1 MKEYSVVYEPNKY
14 LKDGFLKVWRYM
26 FSDMRTSRG
35 LGYRLF
41 VRDFT
46 AKYKQ
51 SLFGF
56 LWVIFLPLFT
66 VAVFVGMNKSG
77 ILNIKNTTVPYT
89 VFVLFGVTI
98 WSLFA
103 GLISTVA
110 GIVGQSSS
118 FITKINFP
126 KIALVQSPVLVSLVD
141 FAVRFVL
148 LCIVMIIL
156 KTSPHGLF
164 FLLPIFLLPILFFAI
179 GIGMFFSVIGA
190 VFKDIPNFINMFLS
204 VAMFFMPVV
213 YPLPDSGIIYQ
224 LNIYNPFYY
233 LIDVPRSLF
242 FEGRIVHAEAFI
254 VSSVLSLIVFL
265 AGWRFYHVAIARI
278 VEKV

>member
-224 LNIYNPFYY
+224 LNIYNPLYY

>member
-1 MKEYSVVYEPNKY
+1 MKKDSVVYEPNKY
-14 LKDGFLKVWRYM
+14 LKEGFLKVWRYM
-26 FSDMRTSRG
+26 FSDMLTSRG

-41 VRDFT
+41 IRDFT

-66 VAVFVGMNKSG
+66 VAVFVGMNRAG
-77 ILNIKNTTVPYT
+77 ILNIKDTTIPYT
-89 VFVLFGVTI
+89 VFVLFGITV
-98 WSLFA
+98 WSLFT
-103 GLISTVA
+103 GLISTIA

>member
-1 MKEYSVVYEPNKY
+1 MKNRAIIYEPNKY
-14 LKDGFLKVWRYM
+14 LKDGFFRVWVYM
-26 FSDMRTSRG
+26 FNDMLVSMG

-66 VAVFVGMNKSG
+66 VGVFVGMNKSG
-77 ILNIKNTTVPYT
+77 ILNIKDTTIPYP
-89 VFVLFGVTI
+89 VFILFGITV
-98 WSLFA
+98 WSLFT
-103 GLISTVA
+103 GLISTIA
-110 GIVGQSSS
+110 GIVGQSSG
-118 FITKINFP
+118 FVTKINFP
-126 KIALVQSPVLVSLVD
+126 KIALVQSPTLVSLVD
-141 FAVRFVL
+141 FSVRFIL
-148 LCIVMIIL
+148 FCIVMLIMD
-156 KTSPHGLF
+156 TFPSSLF
-164 FLLPIFLLPILFFAI
+164 FLLPVFLLPIIVLAM
-179 GIGMFFSVIGA
+179 GIGMFFAVIGA

-204 VAMFFMPVV
+204 VAMFFIPIVYQMPEG
-213 YPLPDSGIIYQ
+213 GIIYQ
-224 LNIYNPFYY
+224 LNIYNPLYY

-242 FEGRIVHAEAFI
+242 FEGQIIYLKGFI
-254 VSSVLSLIVFL
+254 LSALLSIIIFL